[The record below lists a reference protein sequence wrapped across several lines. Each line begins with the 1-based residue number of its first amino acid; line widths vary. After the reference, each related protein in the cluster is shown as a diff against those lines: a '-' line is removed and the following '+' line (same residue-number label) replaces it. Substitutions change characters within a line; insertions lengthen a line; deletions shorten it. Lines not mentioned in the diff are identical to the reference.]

1 MERMTTRTAPAA
13 IAAPA
18 SREIVPL
25 TSLRGV
31 AAMAVVLQHFS
42 ATAQQHAAVTIP
54 SLVPHG
60 YLAVDLFFVLSG
72 FIMSYTY
79 LREFQDRGA
88 AAFPGFF
95 GKRVA
100 RIFPLHTATLLL
112 MLAAA
117 AASTVLLGRNIIV
130 TSDNWPLDIGL
141 NLLLLQG
148 FVPGHNLNGPSWSI
162 SSEFLAYVL
171 FPALAI
177 LAFSRRTVIWAAV
190 IAVCVAALV
199 ALALSLPRL
208 GLGFEAAPLSLIR
221 CLAEFTL
228 GIGCYRLSLN
238 PVAARWLARDAA
250 GFALIGACGASM
262 LLRFDLPAA
271 LLFPGLIAAL
281 AVNRGLV
288 ARLMSAGWLRWLG
301 VVSFSLYLLHQVF
314 RPIDLEVL
322 QWLHPAPL
330 GGPAALL
337 FALVASLAVIP
348 FAWLAYR
355 LVERPGRFWM
365 RRLVSDR

>member
-1 MERMTTRTAPAA
+1 MSVRTLPGVTSAPT
-13 IAAPA
+13 
-18 SREIVPL
+18 REIVPL

-60 YLAVDLFFVLSG
+60 YVAVDLFFVLSG

-79 LREFQDRGA
+79 LQEFRSRGA

-95 GKRVA
+95 GRRVA
-100 RIFPLHTATLLL
+100 RILPLHTVALLL
-112 MLAAA
+112 ILAAA

-130 TSDNWPLDIGL
+130 TSDNWLLDIGL
-141 NLLLLQG
+141 NLFMLQG
-148 FVPGHNLNGPSWSI
+148 FVVGHNLNGPSWTI

-177 LAFSRRTVIWAAV
+177 LAFSRRLVVWVGAMV
-190 IAVCVAALV
+190 VCVAALV

-228 GIGCYRLSLN
+228 GIGSYRLSLH
-238 PVAARWLARDAA
+238 PAASRMLRRDAVSL
-250 GFALIGACGASM
+250 GLIGACAASM
-262 LLRFDLPAA
+262 LLRFDMPAA
-271 LLFPGLIAAL
+271 LLFPGLVAAL

-288 ARLMSAGWLRWLG
+288 ARLMSAGWLRQLG

-314 RPIDLEVL
+314 RPIDLEL
-322 QWLHPAPL
+322 LRWLHPVPL
-330 GGPAALL
+330 SGPAALL
-337 FALVASLAVIP
+337 FALVASLAVLP
-348 FAWLAYR
+348 PAWLAYR
-355 LVERPGRFWM
+355 LVERPGRTWM
-365 RRLVSDR
+365 RRLFSAR